1 MPLIKNWNLLL
12 EVDQVLRAQGAAPA
26 ILRTRRPALVEI
38 AQQAL
43 EEGLP
48 LLESAVLY
56 GEMKEACRYQN
67 HYAHL

>member
-1 MPLIKNWNLLL
+1 MPLIKNWNLVL
-12 EVDQVLRAQGAAPA
+12 EVDQVLRAQGADPA

-48 LLESAVLY
+48 LLEPAVLY
-56 GEMKEACRYQN
+56 GEMKEACRYLN

>member
-1 MPLIKNWNLLL
+1 MPLIKNWNLVL
-12 EVDQVLRAQGAAPA
+12 EVDQVLRAQGADPA
-26 ILRTRRPALVEI
+26 IPRTLRPALVEI

-48 LLESAVLY
+48 LLEPAVLY